1 MKYIKTYESFKL
13 DEAPPSPPIDDDDF
27 GDEFKPKD
35 LIKYKVDC
43 TVLVDY
49 EDVNLDEQI
58 IYLHK
63 DLEPKFNLIKY
74 IEKMTTY
81 LVTDIKYEID
91 EIKID
96 YSKLSND
103 ELQNEL
109 NDAIDSNDN
118 KKLNIISKELRSRSG
133 NGEQN

>member
-13 DEAPPSPPIDDDDF
+13 DETPPSPPIDDDDF

-35 LIKYKVDC
+35 LIKYKVNC

-49 EDVNLDEQI
+49 EDLNLDEQI

-91 EIKID
+91 EVKID
-96 YSKLSND
+96 YSKLSNG

-109 NDAIDSNDN
+109 NDAIDANDN
-118 KKLNIISKELRSRSG
+118 IKLNIISKELRSRSS
-133 NGEQN
+133 NGGQN

>member
-13 DEAPPSPPIDDDDF
+13 DEDPPSPPIDDDDF